1 MSNSTV
7 ASTEVK
13 DRTAEETAI
22 SDVVQRLP
30 RAWNQQDGRL
40 WGSAFS
46 DPHDYV
52 AVNGFQMLG
61 QTRAANEAMHR
72 QIWENVFGA
81 GSQISLE
88 LTQIRFLTP
97 TIALAHATSRNDFTA
112 NGAPRSLDGSISM
125 VLIKT
130 EAEGWLINAFHNGQK
145 EKTFTGHLD
154 GDSS

>member
-1 MSNSTV
+1 MMSI
-7 ASTEVK
+7 TE
-13 DRTAEETAI
+13 TTPIQI
-22 SDVVQRLP
+22 SDQAAAEAAIRAVVQRLP
-30 RAWNQQDGRL
+30 DGWNRRDSRL

-52 AVNGFQMLG
+52 AINGFQMLG
-61 QTRAANEAMHR
+61 QTRAANEKMH
-72 QIWENVFGA
+72 QQVWEKMYSE

-88 LTQIRFLTP
+88 LTQIRFLTS
-97 TIALAHATSRNDFTA
+97 TIALAHAISHNDFTA
-112 NGAPRSLDGSISM
+112 NGAPQIHDGAISM

-154 GDSS
+154 D